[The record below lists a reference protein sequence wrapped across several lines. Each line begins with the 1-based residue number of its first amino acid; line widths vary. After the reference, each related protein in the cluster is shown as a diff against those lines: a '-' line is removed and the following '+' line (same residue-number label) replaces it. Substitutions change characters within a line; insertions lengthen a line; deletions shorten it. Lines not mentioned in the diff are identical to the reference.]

1 MVAINDSGSFGGSG
15 MMFKVLSM
23 IYFLSFF
30 VSMLY
35 YLGVLQAIVLK
46 LGKWLGF
53 TTLVYFKLLFL
64 N

>member
-46 LGKWLGF
+46 LGR
-53 TTLVYFKLLFL
+53 
-64 N
+64 

>member
-1 MVAINDSGSFGGSG
+1 

-46 LGKWLGF
+46 LGIDTRGLI
-53 TTLVYFKLLFL
+53 KL
-64 N
+64 